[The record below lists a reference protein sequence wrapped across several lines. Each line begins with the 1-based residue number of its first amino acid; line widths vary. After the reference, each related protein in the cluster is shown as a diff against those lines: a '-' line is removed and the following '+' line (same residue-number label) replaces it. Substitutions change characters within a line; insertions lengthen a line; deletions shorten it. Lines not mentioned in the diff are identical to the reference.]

1 MVEMNFSATS
11 HTLRA
16 LASAGI
22 VTATA
27 AAVFG
32 AALLA
37 PAAAL
42 ADEPEPIVSAVEKE
56 DAARN
61 FAVNLPEGTNAATLD
76 ESARIAE
83 QLGAVVL
90 SKYPAFATMF
100 VQAKSKSFAQ
110 DYANVLKTAGIT
122 LNSIGPTRTAVVT
135 GTEDV
140 VDKDAARSSQA
151 PTELQKN
158 SQFYDETQLQDDN
171 DPYTT
176 IDKAWGILA
185 LEADKARQVTDSS
198 VKLEPVTVGVVDS
211 GIDYKHFKDTD
222 FKDRIDTADSVSC
235 ATNGIPDQSSED
247 VWQPTTSSH
256 GTHVAGTIAA
266 AHNGSGVDGVAP
278 QNEVKLASVKVV
290 NDPGYIYPEYA
301 VCGMV
306 WSADHHF
313 DVTNN
318 SYYVDPWEYWLPN
331 DPSQAAGYEAVRRS
345 VAYATKSG
353 VTVVAAAGNSD
364 QDLDNPTTDS
374 GSPDDNGDANKIPNR
389 DVRGGKNIPTTL
401 PNVVTVSAAGEAKN
415 VSEIGK
421 GESPAIFPLKRASFS
436 NYGKNSIDVTA
447 PGLYI
452 ASTVDPDID
461 GNKYYAYY
469 SGTSMASPH
478 VAGVAALIKGIHP
491 DYTPTQVLDLL
502 RKQASENDFD
512 TKLSAPNAA
521 DGNKEWRGIGLVN
534 ALSAVTKDQPKP
546 TVGELQYSIDDG
558 ATWNVLNGATVSG
571 KGKVRSTVT
580 GPVTKATLTVGKDS
594 ATKTSDGSF
603 NGSVTV
609 ETEVDFDALAKEGTS
624 VNATLNA
631 DGRNN
636 YPTADD
642 DVSTTAGFTVKA
654 SASKP
659 STAAPVKPG
668 NGSNTSS
675 NAQADDGDK
684 DIYNSAQSAD
694 GKLGSTGVDVIAIA
708 AATTLLLVFGGILLL
723 RRHRA

>member
-235 ATNGIPDQSSED
+235 ATNGNRPPAVTVRMSPAPSPP
-247 VWQPTTSSH
+247 PTTAAVWMASRRRTRSNSPLSRSS
-256 GTHVAGTIAA
+256 TIRDTSTPSTPCAA
-266 AHNGSGVDGVAP
+266 WYGP
-278 QNEVKLASVKVV
+278 
-290 NDPGYIYPEYA
+290 
-301 VCGMV
+301 
-306 WSADHHF
+306 
-313 DVTNN
+313 
-318 SYYVDPWEYWLPN
+318 
-331 DPSQAAGYEAVRRS
+331 
-345 VAYATKSG
+345 
-353 VTVVAAAGNSD
+353 
-364 QDLDNPTTDS
+364 PTT
-374 GSPDDNGDANKIPNR
+374 
-389 DVRGGKNIPTTL
+389 
-401 PNVVTVSAAGEAKN
+401 
-415 VSEIGK
+415 
-421 GESPAIFPLKRASFS
+421 
-436 NYGKNSIDVTA
+436 
-447 PGLYI
+447 
-452 ASTVDPDID
+452 
-461 GNKYYAYY
+461 
-469 SGTSMASPH
+469 TSM
-478 VAGVAALIKGIHP
+478 
-491 DYTPTQVLDLL
+491 
-502 RKQASENDFD
+502 
-512 TKLSAPNAA
+512 
-521 DGNKEWRGIGLVN
+521 
-534 ALSAVTKDQPKP
+534 
-546 TVGELQYSIDDG
+546 
-558 ATWNVLNGATVSG
+558 
-571 KGKVRSTVT
+571 
-580 GPVTKATLTVGKDS
+580 
-594 ATKTSDGSF
+594 
-603 NGSVTV
+603 
-609 ETEVDFDALAKEGTS
+609 
-624 VNATLNA
+624 
-631 DGRNN
+631 
-636 YPTADD
+636 
-642 DVSTTAGFTVKA
+642 
-654 SASKP
+654 
-659 STAAPVKPG
+659 
-668 NGSNTSS
+668 
-675 NAQADDGDK
+675 
-684 DIYNSAQSAD
+684 
-694 GKLGSTGVDVIAIA
+694 
-708 AATTLLLVFGGILLL
+708 
-723 RRHRA
+723 